1 MLDRKKKKKKKNA
14 RVGSFLADICGGLSS
29 QGNAQIVEQRK
40 NITRFR
46 ESSMKKNV
54 WFAQHTVPFII
65 GRGICFKFVSS
76 WGKIPM
82 NSLALKKKSAVRL
95 FYICYQTFRLQ
106 ILQNQILQNYFPSF
120 VQFPF
125 FILFF
130 PMNIECYED
139 FPFFFLVSF
148 DSTPES
154 NSKIHIEQCQLKIP
168 IVNRENPI
176 QPNWVS
182 VPRRW
187 ESGRVLDTRKEN
199 DYNGEFGQV
208 MFELPLKCAI
218 LILNQS
224 QFLLNSHTCHIFHIK
239 KKIPFRISY

>member
-1 MLDRKKKKKKKNA
+1 MRLYARNAGSEKKKKKKNA

-106 ILQNQILQNYFPSF
+106 IKIFLNFSKLFPLFRSISF
-120 VQFPF
+120 LCPF
-125 FILFF
+125 FPNEYRMLRRF
-130 PMNIECYED
+130 
-139 FPFFFLVSF
+139 FFFLFGVIRF
-148 DSTPES
+148 
-154 NSKIHIEQCQLKIP
+154 
-168 IVNRENPI
+168 R
-176 QPNWVS
+176 
-182 VPRRW
+182 PR
-187 ESGRVLDTRKEN
+187 K
-199 DYNGEFGQV
+199 
-208 MFELPLKCAI
+208 
-218 LILNQS
+218 
-224 QFLLNSHTCHIFHIK
+224 
-239 KKIPFRISY
+239 